1 MTSWESI
8 GVKVSGSTPVN
19 NDDLVFGKRMK
30 LTSKLS
36 IIPSSRDR
44 FRGLVTNTIWLVS
57 CSALDGLIG
66 ARLRSTHPGL
76 LRRGAE
82 TPTDD
87 QEITEAGQSI
97 FMFNILEKEN
107 LIMFTNSFP
116 TKDSTYRYNNLFFRH
131 DLEIQQFLRSNF
143 LLFSMVRY
151 RLQFVPDDLKDDK
164 YWARR
169 RKNNMAAKRSRDARR
184 MKENQ
189 IALRAGFLEK
199 EVNLPTPLKL
209 NNTY

>member
-1 MTSWESI
+1 
-8 GVKVSGSTPVN
+8 
-19 NDDLVFGKRMK
+19 MK
-30 LTSKLS
+30 LISRLS

-44 FRGLVTNTIWLVS
+44 FRGLVTNTTIWLLS

-87 QEITEAGQSI
+87 QEITEAGQFI
-97 FMFNILEKEN
+97 FLFNISKKEKFIYIYN
-107 LIMFTNSFP
+107 KRFVSNQKILLIDTI
-116 TKDSTYRYNNLFFRH
+116 TFFFFFFFSSWFRNYSN
-131 DLEIQQFLRSNF
+131 FYVRSNF

-199 EVNLPTPLKL
+199 EVNLPTLLKL
-209 NNTY
+209 KNTYLKNKDLMFPFLSRED

>member
-1 MTSWESI
+1 MILE
-8 GVKVSGSTPVN
+8 VNDYPRDKVSGSTPVY
-19 NDDLVFGKRMK
+19 LVFGKRMK

-87 QEITEAGQSI
+87 QEITEAGQFI
-97 FMFNILEKEN
+97 FMFDCTFNIPKKRKFIYIHKIL
-107 LIMFTNSFP
+107 LIDTIIFS
-116 TKDSTYRYNNLFFRH
+116 RH
-131 DLEIQQFLRSNF
+131 DLEIQQILRSF
-143 LLFSMVRY
+143 
-151 RLQFVPDDLKDDK
+151 
-164 YWARR
+164 
-169 RKNNMAAKRSRDARR
+169 
-184 MKENQ
+184 
-189 IALRAGFLEK
+189 
-199 EVNLPTPLKL
+199 
-209 NNTY
+209 